1 MKKGWI
7 AVALL
12 LVMTALGLWHVNT
25 LGGLVDSLRHDLAQA
40 EALTEEGDWTRA
52 RELTAGAFQRWDDR
66 EVYLHITLAHET
78 TDQISVSFAEVAEF
92 LEHQETG
99 EYSAANARLMEQLEL
114 LGTAERP
121 LLENLL

>member
-7 AVALL
+7 AAALL
-12 LVMTALGLWHVNT
+12 IAMTALGLWHVST
-25 LGGLVDSLRHDLAQA
+25 LGSLTEGLRQDLAQA
-40 EALTEEGDWTRA
+40 EALTEGGDWTRA
-52 RELTAGAFQRWDDR
+52 GELTAHASQRWDDR
-66 EVYLHITLAHET
+66 QMYLHIPLDHET

-92 LEHQETG
+92 LEHREAG

-121 LLENLL
+121 FLENLL

>member
-1 MKKGWI
+1 MKKGWM
-7 AVALL
+7 AVVLL
-12 LVMTALGLWHVNT
+12 LVMTVLGLWHVNT
-25 LGGLVDSLRHDLAQA
+25 LGSLTDGLRHDLAQA
-40 EALTEEGDWTRA
+40 EALTERGDWARA
-52 RELTAGAFQRWDDR
+52 RELTADASRRWD
-66 EVYLHITLAHET
+66 EGEIYLHITLDHET